1 MDFAKFWERSSA
13 FQRVGGQ
20 VGMLPTAFH
29 ALEALDTTLSETV
42 KKDAIDRLLLRRYN
56 PRGQLDKEMKF
67 TKGKGVGAM
76 TIPWFDLQQQSL
88 VQSLRLVPEKDNMI
102 HLEHELEN
110 LYQDE
115 ENDLVCLEFTNGCDR
130 SCLTAKHPNMPALI
144 FGACLSIRPSEEES
158 IPDCLKRLG
167 ESNVWTGNGKV
178 LAL

>member
-115 ENDLVCLEFTNGCDR
+115 ENDLVCLEFTNGQTCKSRLVIGADGNLSRVR
-130 SCLTAKHPNMPALI
+130 SIL
-144 FGACLSIRPSEEES
+144 F
-158 IPDCLKRLG
+158 DG
-167 ESNVWTGNGKV
+167 EAPEYAGSYIWRMFVNSSFRRREHS
-178 LAL
+178 